1 MSIEKERNTVT
12 KIAKNICNL
21 CSKGEMTEVLR
32 FNNLSLG
39 FLTNINER
47 VWNND
52 YVLDKCQECSYIQ
65 TRKNLPEEL
74 LIKENYYVS
83 KYQAILEHDLLFA
96 EDIVKRTN
104 LAYHDG
110 ILEIGSGD
118 GSLLNNFFNN
128 GFKNLMGVEPI
139 THKDKNIAI
148 EIIPEF
154 FSEKTLEIIN
164 KKKFN
169 AKLVYANYVIEL
181 IEDTNK
187 FFKLV
192 HSLLQ
197 PRSFLYFE
205 VPYLP
210 AFIRN
215 LRYDCFAHL
224 RCNFI
229 TAKSVFYLSQKIGF
243 EVELIEADKA
253 YRGGML
259 KVLLSKKVKSSSI
272 ENPIN
277 SQLRELIKEED
288 LCLYENMTKDFLRHK
303 EKAEALI
310 SKKAKDFSLIVF
322 YGAGVKA
329 ATLFNILSL
338 NKFNIDY
345 AIDNDSNKQGLYFS
359 GTNIRVYPLSKL
371 FSESKN
377 CLVINFA
384 LDHTKE
390 ITNLLASNCKAPY
403 EIIDLFNGSV

>member
-1 MSIEKERNTVT
+1 M
-12 KIAKNICNL
+12 AKNICNL
-21 CSKGEMTEVLR
+21 CSNGEMTEVLR
-32 FNNLSLG
+32 FNNLPLG
-39 FLTNINER
+39 FLSNINEQ
-47 VWNND
+47 VWNDD
-52 YVLDKCQECSYIQ
+52 YILDKCLECCYIQ

-74 LIKENYYVS
+74 LLKENYYAS
-83 KYQAILEHDLLFA
+83 KYQAIHEHDLLFIK
-96 EDIVKRTN
+96 DVVKKTN
-104 LAYHDG
+104 LSHCDG

-118 GSLLNNFFNN
+118 GSLLDTFLNN

-139 THKDKNIAI
+139 THKAKNPAI
-148 EIIPEF
+148 DIIPDF
-154 FSEKTLEIIN
+154 FSSKTLDLIN
-164 KKKFN
+164 QKGFN
-169 AKLVYANYVIEL
+169 ARLVYANYVVDV

-187 FFKLV
+187 FFKLI

-197 PRSFLYFE
+197 PGCFFYFE
-205 VPYLP
+205 VIYLQ
-210 AFIRN
+210 ALITN

-224 RCNFI
+224 RCNLI
-229 TAKSVFYLSQKIGF
+229 TAKSVLYISKKFGF
-243 EVELIEADKA
+243 DVELIEVDKG
-253 YRGGML
+253 YRGGTL
-259 KVLLSKKVKSSSI
+259 KVLLSKKIKPSSTK
-272 ENPIN
+272 NPIN
-277 SQLRELIKEED
+277 SQLRELIQKED
-288 LCLYENMTKDFLRHK
+288 SYLYEDMTQDFLRHK
-303 EKAEALI
+303 ERAEALI
-310 SKKAKDFSLIVF
+310 SKKAKDFSLIVL

-345 AIDNDSNKQGLYFS
+345 AVDNDSNKQGLCFS